1 MWLKQVKSMQKTGS
15 SPEVFWK
22 KGALRN
28 LAKFTGKHLSQVLF
42 FHLSLRPAAFLK
54 KRLWHRYFAVNFAK
68 FLGTPILQNT
78 SDCYV
83 SVQNLPAV
91 GLMELIWKLKD
102 LHSDDCVLQ
111 EPNLSIIFVI
121 CWNSWKK
128 KLNCFNFTIFIIT
141 NWPT

>member
-1 MWLKQVKSMQKTGS
+1 MWLKQVKSMYKKRS
-15 SPEVFWK
+15 RREVFCK

-42 FHLSLRPAAFLK
+42 FHLFLRPATLLK
-54 KRLWHRYFAVNFAK
+54 KRLWQRCFAVNFTK

-78 SDCYV
+78 SDCHV

-102 LHSDDCVLQ
+102 LHSDDWVLQ
-111 EPNLSIIFVI
+111 EPNLSIFFEI

-128 KLNCFNFTIFIIT
+128 KLSCFNFTIFIIT